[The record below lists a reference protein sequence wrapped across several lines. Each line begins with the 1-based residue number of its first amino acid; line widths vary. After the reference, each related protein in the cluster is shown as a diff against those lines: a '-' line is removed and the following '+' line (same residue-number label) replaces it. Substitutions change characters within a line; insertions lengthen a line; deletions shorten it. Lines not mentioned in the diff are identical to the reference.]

1 MSGRKRSSVWEDD
14 AGVPRLVPAA
24 EPPPEVEI
32 NGAPVRDPSHEH
44 ILRARPHAVL
54 SPEGE
59 RPGSV
64 EGSAA

>member
-1 MSGRKRSSVWEDD
+1 MSGRKRGSVWEDD

-32 NGAPVRDPSHEH
+32 NGAPVRDRSHEH
-44 ILRARPHAVL
+44 ILRARPHPDL

-59 RPGSV
+59 GPDSI